1 MRKPYPLP
9 NHLQQSA
16 FTLEDGRKAGLS
28 RSRLSND
35 TVVRTSRSIRSPKH
49 AELDFPGRLRPYTR
63 INERSCASHASAPII
78 WDFPDSDGGYP
89 EEPIHLTRPSGAARI
104 RRDNIV
110 CHRSQV
116 YPDEVEQLD
125 GIFLTSRART
135 WLDLAEGSDLDL
147 LVVIAD
153 HLIRI
158 PRPRFENRRKPY
170 CTLDELALLIG
181 RHPGK
186 SGIWLA
192 RQALDLARVG
202 ADSAPETRLRLALGR
217 AGLPEPL
224 LNCPIVDDS
233 GKEWHSPDMSYP
245 KYRLAIEYQGEPHTQ
260 PLQVRRDIR
269 RAENVAAAGWDEI
282 RISGD
287 HMLHGAREAVA
298 KIRTGLIEK
307 GWDGRAA

>member
-9 NHLQQSA
+9 SHLQQTA

-28 RSRLSND
+28 RGRLRND
-35 TVVRTSRSIRSPKH
+35 TVMRTGRSIRSPKDMQ
-49 AELDFPGRLRPYTR
+49 LDFPARLRPYTR
-63 INERSCASHASAPII
+63 INESSYASHASAAII

-104 RRDNIV
+104 RRSNIV
-110 CHRSQV
+110 CHRARV
-116 YPDEVEQLD
+116 HPDEVRQLD

-135 WLDLAEGSDLDL
+135 WLDLAECSDLDL

-153 HLIRI
+153 HLLRI
-158 PRPRFENRRKPY
+158 PRQRFESRRKPY
-170 CTLDELALLIG
+170 STLGELTLLIE

-186 SGIWLA
+186 SGIRLA
-192 RQALDLARVG
+192 RQALGLARVG
-202 ADSAPETRLRLALGR
+202 ADSPPETRLRLALVR

-224 LNCPIVDDS
+224 LNCPIVDET
-233 GKEWHSPDMSYP
+233 GKLWHSPDMSYP
-245 KYRLAIEYQGEPHTQ
+245 KYRLAIEYEGEPHTA

-269 RAENVAAAGWDEI
+269 RAENVAAARWDEI

-287 HMLHGAREAVA
+287 HMLCGAREAVA
-298 KIRTGLIEK
+298 KIRTGLIGK
-307 GWDGRAA
+307 GWDGSTA